1 MICNVTTTC
10 VVNRKGERKKK
21 YKILNQDRRQ
31 FVLRDLH
38 SHMLIPW
45 GTLLA
50 CLHGWII
57 SGFNLT
63 IPNSNGSWMKV
74 IGLLW

>member
-10 VVNRKGERKKK
+10 VVNRKRKTEKK

-38 SHMLIPW
+38 SHMLIAW